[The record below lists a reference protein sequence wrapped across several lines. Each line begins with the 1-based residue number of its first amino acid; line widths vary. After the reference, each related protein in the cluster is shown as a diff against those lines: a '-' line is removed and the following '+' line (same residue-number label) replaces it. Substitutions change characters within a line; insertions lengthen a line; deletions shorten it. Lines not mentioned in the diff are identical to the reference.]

1 MAHLREKNGNYY
13 AEFYDPERSPKRKWR
28 TLRCSDKQVARQ
40 RLSELERK
48 EAMEAFDPWKEG
60 VPHEGLTVRQAIEK
74 FLRYRR
80 DKKGLREKTIDNYR
94 YTLENFADSLT
105 VGLNVRYVDGN
116 HIREY
121 LDRDGLSQ
129 TSRDTYFHQLK
140 TFFSW
145 CDGENIVEDKPIRNV
160 ERPGVP
166 DRPAEYL
173 TPDDLQH
180 LIDTIERDAEK
191 NGYRVE
197 EGEVHW
203 IIDVIKFAAYTGL
216 RRGEICDL
224 RWGAVD
230 LESGFLLVESTD
242 DFDTKTGNSAR
253 IPLVKEVESLL
264 RRKANQRSSSDPDD
278 HVFTGANSGSLR
290 PGYLS
295 HRFRHY
301 RKLADLPDGISFH
314 SLRHTC
320 ASMLVMGGVP
330 LLTVKEMLRHS
341 TVDVTRRYAH
351 LAPETFKEQIQE
363 GISSTLGEID
373 E

>member
-145 CDGENIVEDKPIRNV
+145 CDGENIVEDNPIRNV

-180 LIDTIERDAEK
+180 LIDTIERD
-191 NGYRVE
+191 
-197 EGEVHW
+197 
-203 IIDVIKFAAYTGL
+203 
-216 RRGEICDL
+216 
-224 RWGAVD
+224 
-230 LESGFLLVESTD
+230 
-242 DFDTKTGNSAR
+242 
-253 IPLVKEVESLL
+253 
-264 RRKANQRSSSDPDD
+264 RKS
-278 HVFTGANSGSLR
+278 V
-290 PGYLS
+290 
-295 HRFRHY
+295 
-301 RKLADLPDGISFH
+301 
-314 SLRHTC
+314 
-320 ASMLVMGGVP
+320 V
-330 LLTVKEMLRHS
+330 
-341 TVDVTRRYAH
+341 
-351 LAPETFKEQIQE
+351 
-363 GISSTLGEID
+363 
-373 E
+373 